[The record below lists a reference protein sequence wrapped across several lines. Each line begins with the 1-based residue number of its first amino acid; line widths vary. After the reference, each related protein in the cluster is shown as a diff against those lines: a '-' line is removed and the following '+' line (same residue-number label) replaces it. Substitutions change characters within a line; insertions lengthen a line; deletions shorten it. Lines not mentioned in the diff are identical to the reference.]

1 MNSLFWVAFGVQ
13 WLVLCVLVVLV
24 ILLYRQFGLMIMPG
38 SRRVGYGGL
47 DVGARAP
54 ALPLRLDG
62 SREVVWDWA
71 APKSAN
77 GSITPQATLALFAL
91 AGCQSCDELAA
102 DRAGMTQLA
111 QRYPSVRFL
120 WVEGL
125 GKAQPHPV
133 SDGWTL
139 ALSPGAGA
147 HSAMEVPGTP
157 FGYLVSS
164 GARVLAKGL
173 VNDPQDIESILSRSS
188 IGEGGMVRVETI
200 QQA

>member
-1 MNSLFWVAFGVQ
+1 MTSLFWVAFGVQ

-24 ILLYRQFGLMIMPG
+24 VLLYRQFGLMLMPG

-62 SREVVWDWA
+62 SREVAWDWA
-71 APKSAN
+71 PPKSADAFR
-77 GSITPQATLALFAL
+77 PQATLALFAL
-91 AGCQSCDELAA
+91 AGCQACDELAG
-102 DRAGMTQLA
+102 DRAGMAQIV
-111 QRYPSVRFL
+111 QRYPSVQFL

-125 GKAQPHPV
+125 TKGQPHPV

-139 ALSPGAGA
+139 ALSPGSGA
-147 HSAMEVPGTP
+147 HAAMEIPGTP
-157 FGYLVSS
+157 FAYLVSS

-173 VNDPQDIESILSRSS
+173 INQPQDIESVLSRSS
-188 IGEGGMVRVETI
+188 NGDGGMVGVETI
-200 QQA
+200 QQI